1 MATKYKEEKVVE
13 KKISFTDWLLHLP
26 LRIFFWGSVAI
37 MFVCWLIA
45 TAILILYLKLTM
57 H

>member
-13 KKISFTDWLLHLP
+13 KNITFADWLLQLP
-26 LRIFFWGSVAI
+26 LRVFFWGSMAI
-37 MFVCWLIA
+37 MFVLWLVA
-45 TAILILYLKLTM
+45 TAFIIVYLKLTM

>member
-13 KKISFTDWLLHLP
+13 KNITFADWLMQLP
-26 LRIFFWGSVAI
+26 LRIFFWGSMAI
-37 MFVCWLIA
+37 MFILWLVA
-45 TAILILYLKLTM
+45 TAFIILYLKLTM